1 MNFKS
6 LFLIGFLILFCN
18 NILAQNDSLKV
29 NKKRVA
35 IVSSSLCAALGGS
48 YYYIQNSWWA
58 DKQTSFH
65 FDDGADLT
73 YALNVD
79 KVGHFMGGL
88 EAADIFSSSMKWAGM
103 NEKQALWYGGFFGS
117 GLQLAIEMKDAGRP
131 DISFGRLL
139 NYSKATLSSLYKYIT
154 DPSKV
159 GNAGYIDVVIEAEK
173 FVESYRGITNSF

>member
-58 DKQTSFH
+58 GQQTSFH

-79 KVGHFMGGL
+79 KVRAF
-88 EAADIFSSSMKWAGM
+88 
-103 NEKQALWYGGFFGS
+103 YGWIRS
-117 GLQLAIEMKDAGRP
+117 C
-131 DISFGRLL
+131 
-139 NYSKATLSSLYKYIT
+139 
-154 DPSKV
+154 
-159 GNAGYIDVVIEAEK
+159 
-173 FVESYRGITNSF
+173 

>member
-6 LFLIGFLILFCN
+6 LFLIGFLILFCI

-73 YALNVD
+73 YALIVD

-88 EAADIFSSSMKWAGM
+88 EAADIF
-103 NEKQALWYGGFFGS
+103 
-117 GLQLAIEMKDAGRP
+117 
-131 DISFGRLL
+131 
-139 NYSKATLSSLYKYIT
+139 
-154 DPSKV
+154 
-159 GNAGYIDVVIEAEK
+159 
-173 FVESYRGITNSF
+173 